1 MDLEEAKR
9 HLAQVRRQSVERRVD
24 ELLEPVLAAYDQTH
38 RGITRAH
45 RARRERF
52 ELRARA
58 ALLPLVQSWVD
69 MVESEWTE

>member
-1 MDLEEAKR
+1 MDLDEAKR
-9 HLAQVRRQSVERRVD
+9 LQAKVRRESMERRVD

-52 ELRARA
+52 ELRARD
-58 ALLPLVQSWVD
+58 ALIPLITSWVE